1 MSRLEGEERDKG
13 DCEYISV
20 RARDEDGYLQSRRHL
35 VETSNT
41 QGGYQLIKEPRSSRW
56 LL

>member
-1 MSRLEGEERDKG
+1 MSSLEGEERDKG